1 MAGNWNPGEE
11 QVDLFSSVILSMCDH
26 RQVSC
31 FVYHISGEYLLC
43 ADGKC
48 WRYLDKPKCRNS
60 IERSPVPVDA

>member
-43 ADGKC
+43 GRWKVLG
-48 WRYLDKPKCRNS
+48 YLDKPKYRNS